1 MYVYKYIRKKKKEIN
16 NETNKKIFI
25 NFNDEL
31 NFINRW
37 KKKILLK

>member
-31 NFINRW
+31 NFINR
-37 KKKILLK
+37 